1 MRVLENGVLRKIFW
15 PKKEITET
23 ALKRNWYLYSS
34 PNATQWSNQEND
46 MGSLYGTRERE
57 RENEIGNVKYNTHS
71 SNYRCRGK
79 SVSITYSEC
88 IPVAIFFHHA
98 CAALY
103 CHLWPFWLYPTLP
116 HYLVNGTIFGEK
128 KFKNKMFWF
137 SLQLLSDII
146 LILRSTEPDSII
158 NIHTSSCI
166 GPIIL
171 VGFELNL
178 DLLCRRSKKL
188 RYQISSKSVQWK
200 PSCSTRTFRQT
211 DGWTGAQT

>member
-1 MRVLENGVLRKIFW
+1 MLLSDQI
-15 PKKEITET
+15 
-23 ALKRNWYLYSS
+23 KRMIWAVYM
-34 PNATQWSNQEND
+34 AQ
-46 MGSLYGTRERE
+46 ERE

-200 PSCSTRTFRQT
+200 PSCSTRTDRQT
-211 DGWTGAQT
+211 DRQTDMTKIRVDLRIFLKGPTNFSFIPPHLGPGVA